1 MFPENIHASPTGM
14 TYSSYL
20 FSLQG
25 LCLKSIGL
33 LFPSNRTS
41 QWTDEASTRS

>member
-14 TYSSYL
+14 NYSSYL
-20 FSLQG
+20 FS
-25 LCLKSIGL
+25 L

-41 QWTDEASTRS
+41 QWTDEASTLS